1 MGTQSQEFNAIQ
13 PAFWNL
19 YAGKILFLLKKKQTK
34 NAGSKTE
41 MSIHIVLCE
50 AYW

>member
-13 PAFWNL
+13 PAFWDL

-34 NAGSKTE
+34 NAGSKTDVYT
-41 MSIHIVLCE
+41 HCTV
-50 AYW
+50 